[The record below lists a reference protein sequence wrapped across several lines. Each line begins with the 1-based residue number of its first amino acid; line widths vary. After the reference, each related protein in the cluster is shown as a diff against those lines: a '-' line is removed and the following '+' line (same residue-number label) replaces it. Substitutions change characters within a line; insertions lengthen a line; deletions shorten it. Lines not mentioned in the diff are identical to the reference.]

1 MEPTPRTPI
10 GALPDE
16 IQDWR
21 GTAAELAEKCN
32 EFLPNVGLADEAGSA
47 NERLVRHYV
56 QVEILTPPDREG
68 REALFGA
75 RQIAEFLA
83 ARRLIHD
90 GWSLA
95 KIAELIKTAGPEGFI
110 QMMPAERGP
119 TPAERTLARFRSPSF
134 HQSAPRARA
143 DEESP
148 PWPVPM
154 SASDSAPRYEAEPP
168 SSAPPS
174 STSLRQAQDIT
185 RRRMDL
191 QKNLTALGN
200 ASGAPHRHRTI
211 RLSLTPWC
219 QVYVDARELSR
230 LSADTPEILGNALT
244 QALHEERIRKGEIS

>member
-1 MEPTPRTPI
+1 
-10 GALPDE
+10 LPDE
-16 IQDWR
+16 IQNWR

-32 EFLPNVGLADEAGSA
+32 EFLPNVGLADEVGSA

-56 QVEILTPPDREG
+56 QIEILTPPDREG

-90 GWSLA
+90 GWSLS

-110 QMMPAERGP
+110 QLMPAERSP
-119 TPAERTLARFRSPSF
+119 TPAERTLARFRSPAS
-134 HQSAPRARA
+134 HQSAPTAWSAA
-143 DEESP
+143 DSGP
-148 PWPVPM
+148 PAVRELA
-154 SASDSAPRYEAEPP
+154 ASYGAEPP
-168 SSAPPS
+168 PSAP
-174 STSLRQAQDIT
+174 LLQAQDIT

-230 LSADTPEILGNALT
+230 MQADTPEILGNALT
-244 QALHEERIRKGEIS
+244 QALHEERIRKGEKS

>member
-1 MEPTPRTPI
+1 
-10 GALPDE
+10 LPDE
-16 IQDWR
+16 IRDWR
-21 GTAAELAEKCN
+21 GTAAELAEQCN
-32 EFLPNVGLADEAGSA
+32 QLLPRIGLAEEVGTA

-56 QVEILTPPDREG
+56 QIEILTPPDREG

-110 QMMPAERGP
+110 QLIAADQAP
-119 TPAERTLARFRSPSF
+119 TLAERTLARFRSPATRQGASPARF
-134 HQSAPRARA
+134 AAESAPF
-143 DEESP
+143 
-148 PWPVPM
+148 PVPDFA
-154 SASDSAPRYEAEPP
+154 ASLAAEPP
-168 SSAPPS
+168 SSAP
-174 STSLRQAQDIT
+174 LLQAQDIT
-185 RRRMDL
+185 RRRLEL

-244 QALHEERIRKGEIS
+244 QALHEERIRKGEKS

>member
-1 MEPTPRTPI
+1 
-10 GALPDE
+10 LPDE

-110 QMMPAERGP
+110 QLMPAERAP
-119 TPAERTLARFRSPSF
+119 TTAERTLARFRRPASRR
-134 HQSAPRARA
+134 SAPPAWSVA
-143 DEESP
+143 DSGFPGVSEP
-148 PWPVPM
+148 A
-154 SASDSAPRYEAEPP
+154 ASYAAEPLP
-168 SSAPPS
+168 SAPPS
-174 STSLRQAQDIT
+174 SASLLQAQDIT

-200 ASGAPHRHRTI
+200 ASGTPHRHRTI

-219 QVYVDARELSR
+219 QVYLDARELSR
-230 LSADTPEILGNALT
+230 LSADTPEILGNAST
-244 QALHEERIRKGEIS
+244 QALHEERIRKGEKS

>member
-1 MEPTPRTPI
+1 MKATTPI

-56 QVEILTPPDREG
+56 QIEILTPPDREG

-110 QMMPAERGP
+110 QLLPAERGP
-119 TPAERTLARFRSPSF
+119 TSAERALSRFRGPSP
-134 HQSAPRARA
+134 QPSAPQ
-143 DEESP
+143 P
-148 PWPVPM
+148 
-154 SASDSAPRYEAEPP
+154 SASRPRAPEAWSRGGAEPEAPRHFPP
-168 SSAPPS
+168 PAYAFDELS
-174 STSLRQAQDIT
+174 STPLHQAQDIA
-185 RRRMDL
+185 RRRLDL

-200 ASGAPHRHRTI
+200 ASGTPNRQRTI

-219 QVYVDARELSR
+219 HVYLDARELSR
-230 LSADTPEILGNALT
+230 MPADTPEILGNALT
-244 QALHEERIRKGEIS
+244 QALHEERIRKGEKS

>member
-1 MEPTPRTPI
+1 MKPIPPTPI

-16 IQDWR
+16 IQAWR

-56 QVEILTPPDREG
+56 QIEILTPPDREG

-90 GWSLA
+90 GWSLS

-110 QMMPAERGP
+110 QLMPAERGP
-119 TPAERTLARFRSPSF
+119 TTAERTLARFRRPAPQPSALQAWSPAPGGPEGLRDSPSP
-134 HQSAPRARA
+134 SYA
-143 DEESP
+143 
-148 PWPVPM
+148 
-154 SASDSAPRYEAEPP
+154 AEPP

-174 STSLRQAQDIT
+174 STSLRQAHDIT

-191 QKNLTALGN
+191 QKNLAALGN

-244 QALHEERIRKGEIS
+244 QALHEERIRKGEKS

>member
-1 MEPTPRTPI
+1 
-10 GALPDE
+10 LPDE

-110 QMMPAERGP
+110 QLMPAERAP
-119 TPAERTLARFRSPSF
+119 TTAERTLARFRSPSS
-134 HQSAPRARA
+134 HQSAPLARIA
-143 DEESP
+143 EESP
-148 PWPVPM
+148 PWPVPDF
-154 SASDSAPRYEAEPP
+154 AARHEAEPP
-168 SSAPPS
+168 PSAPPS

-244 QALHEERIRKGEIS
+244 QALHEERIRKGEKS